1 MSAIPVVHEHHE
13 PALARSD
20 DADAAHRGDAFDL
33 GPYGREGR
41 LLMLALDELDYGL
54 VLLSRTGRL
63 RFANRSALHKCI
75 PGSGLRLV
83 NEHLHALDERADQ
96 QLKRALDGAATGRRS
111 MLNLKGGQ
119 DMVSI
124 AVVPMGRDTEIGRGG
139 DAAEGA
145 GHEASALMVFGRR
158 QVCEPLS
165 VEFFA
170 REHGMTLAE
179 TAVLREL
186 CQGITPAEVAS
197 RSGVA
202 LSTVR
207 THISSLRMK
216 TGARTIGQVMHM
228 LTVLPPI
235 VPVLN

>member
-1 MSAIPVVHEHHE
+1 MHV
-13 PALARSD
+13 SD
-20 DADAAHRGDAFDL
+20 VFDL
-33 GPYGREGR
+33 GPHSREGR

-54 VLLSRTGRL
+54 ILLARTGRL
-63 RFANRSALHKCI
+63 QFANRSALHKCI
-75 PGSGLRLV
+75 PGSGLQLV
-83 NEHLHALDERADQ
+83 NDHLQALDERADQ

-111 MLNLKGGQ
+111 MVNLKAGQ
-119 DMVSI
+119 GMVSI
-124 AVVPMGRDTEIGRGG
+124 AVVPMGRDSGSGVA
-139 DAAEGA
+139 DDSGA
-145 GHEASALMVFGRR
+145 CAVNEPSALVVFGRR

-186 CQGITPAEVAS
+186 SQGVTPADIAS

>member
-1 MSAIPVVHEHHE
+1 MHVSGV
-13 PALARSD
+13 S
-20 DADAAHRGDAFDL
+20 DL
-33 GPYGREGR
+33 GPHAREGR

-54 VLLSRTGRL
+54 VLLARTGRL
-63 RFANRSALHKCI
+63 QFANRSALYRCI
-75 PGSGLRLV
+75 PGSGLQLV
-83 NEHLHALDERADQ
+83 NDHLQALDERADQ

-111 MLNLKGGQ
+111 MVNLKAGRGL
-119 DMVSI
+119 VSI
-124 AVVPMGRDTEIGRGG
+124 AVVPMGRDTGSGSVDDSGEC
-139 DAAEGA
+139 A
-145 GHEASALMVFGRR
+145 GNEQSALLVFGRR

-186 CQGITPAEVAS
+186 SQGVTPAEVAS

-202 LSTVR
+202 LCTVR
-207 THISSLRMK
+207 SHISSLRMK